1 MLVLTRR
8 VDESIA
14 IGDSIIITV
23 LAIEGERV
31 KIGINAPRD
40 VIILRQEVF
49 QAVQDQVKIQE
60 MLASKPEPDTF
71 EQLRKLLA
79 SESEPEQPAQ
89 DDSKD
94 KNTP

>member
-89 DDSKD
+89 DDDKD
-94 KNTP
+94 KDTP

>member
-14 IGDSIIITV
+14 IGDSIIVTV

-31 KIGINAPRD
+31 KIGISAPREI
-40 VIILRQEVF
+40 VILRQEVF

-60 MLASKPEPDTF
+60 ILAQKPEPDSF

-79 SESEPEQPAQ
+79 SENESDNQEP
-89 DDSKD
+89 D
-94 KNTP
+94 KEENP

>member
-14 IGDSIIITV
+14 IGDSIIVTV

-31 KIGINAPRD
+31 KIGISAPREI
-40 VIILRQEVF
+40 VILRQEVF

-60 MLASKPEPDTF
+60 ILAQKPEPDSF

-79 SESEPEQPAQ
+79 SENESENQEP
-89 DDSKD
+89 D
-94 KNTP
+94 KEENP